1 MTETAKPKSKG
12 NKATARRLKALDRH
26 IQRFADL
33 NRQAQE
39 IIALCPA
46 VKKCF
51 NAQDV
56 TTQSCEFVNVDP
68 PELAVHLESALSF
81 HLSEMNVIM
90 ARRIELWRIIRSS
103 CLKIPYDELP
113 EVAKSYTFSCVGLEG
128 ALSFMMF
135 PRESAKTQLEQ
146 NIAMRGSPFFKH

>member
-46 VKKCF
+46 VKECF
-51 NAQDV
+51 NSRDV
-56 TTQSCEFVNVDP
+56 PTQSCEFVNVDP
-68 PELAVHLESALSF
+68 PELAVHLKSVLSF
-81 HLSEMNVIM
+81 HLSKMNEIM
-90 ARRIELWRIIRSS
+90 ARRIELWRIMRSS
-103 CLKIPYDELP
+103 CLKSPYDELP
-113 EVAKSYTFSCVGLEG
+113 EV
-128 ALSFMMF
+128 
-135 PRESAKTQLEQ
+135 AKTQLEQ